1 MRSRMVV
8 GALALAASGWVLG
21 HGGPAG
27 GPQGRGGPH
36 AMEGCGMAGAPAASG
51 GGDACP
57 MGEKRGMGARGA
69 MRGGPGGAAE
79 ACPMHGEG
87 MASGPGGPAMRGP
100 MAGHAHDGAAPER
113 GMAVPEAPAK

>member
-1 MRSRMVV
+1 MRSRMMV

-27 GPQGRGGPH
+27 GPH
-36 AMEGCGMAGAPAASG
+36 AMGGCGMAGASAAGG

-57 MGEKRGMGARGA
+57 AGGRRGMGARGA

-79 ACPMHGEG
+79 PCPMHGEG
-87 MASGPGGPAMRGP
+87 MASAPGGPAMRGP
-100 MAGHAHDGAAPER
+100 MAGHAHDGVAPER